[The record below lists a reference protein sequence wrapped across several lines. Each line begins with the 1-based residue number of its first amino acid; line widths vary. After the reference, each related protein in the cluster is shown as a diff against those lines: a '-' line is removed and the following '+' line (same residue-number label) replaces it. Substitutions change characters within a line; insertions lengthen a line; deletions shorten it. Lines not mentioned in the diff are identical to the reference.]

1 MTPKEKELELINK
14 YYNLFNMTP
23 KEKAKDLVDKF
34 NYEGKHYLMLDAKQ
48 CALISV
54 DEILNSKHGW
64 NKYTSTFVK
73 YWQEVKQEIE
83 KL

>member
-1 MTPKEKELELINK
+1 MSE
-14 YYNLFNMTP
+14 

-34 NYEGKHYLMLDAKQ
+34 SNIENAALRVLREPVLTNIAKKA
-48 CALISV
+48 ALITV
-54 DEILNSKHGW
+54 EEMI
-64 NKYTSTFVK
+64 KYCDTESDFK